1 MHYSNFQQSIK
12 LCFLFVPRGGSSGG
26 GAQLLHPLGA
36 VPRLSHNFRTYIQA
50 GKSWDRIR
58 KGEKE
63 RDGGGVRCW
72 ALWSL
77 LHFCLSF
84 SRMRE
89 QTMKDWRD
97 MLIRLA
103 CQPFTPLR
111 SCDRYMCLPRGAH
124 NLFCTVL
131 QGKFTVIVP
140 RCPIMPYRTRT
151 GRRRGPQL
159 SYG

>member
-1 MHYSNFQQSIK
+1 MNSYITEVAESVSTPMHHAHSRSIDHA
-12 LCFLFVPRGGSSGG
+12 ST
-26 GAQLLHPLGA
+26 HTYI
-36 VPRLSHNFRTYIQA
+36 HTYIQA

-103 CQPFTPLR
+103 CQPFTPLQ